1 MPRYRATLSATLNV
15 TANSPGQAERY
26 ARDDAAQF
34 LADNTHELDGI
45 CEVGPDEEET
55 MSTDELTFSA
65 SVESEDYVEAE
76 GDENDADEVVW
87 DADVSFDV
95 VFEAE
100 SLSRA
105 SEMAIGIPYQLCCCD
120 KVEVIARDNGLPEPA
135 LGSDIDKIH
144 IDGIGEFDV
153 DRFRTALSEAMSD
166 ASFEVEEGNLVVT
179 LPPAPGMAHAAAPA
193 C

>member
-15 TANSPGQAERY
+15 TANSPDQAERY
-26 ARDDAAQF
+26 ACDDAAQF

-55 MSTDELTFSA
+55 LSADELTFSA
-65 SVESEDYVEAE
+65 SVGSEDYVEAD
-76 GDENDADEVVW
+76 GDENEADEVVW
-87 DADVSFDV
+87 DADVTFDV

-100 SLSRA
+100 SLSKA

-120 KVEVIARDNGLPEPA
+120 KVEVIAKNLGLPEPA
-135 LGSDIDKIH
+135 LGSNVDKIH
-144 IDGIGEFDV
+144 IDVIGEFDV
-153 DRFRTALSEAMSD
+153 EGFRAALSEAMSD
-166 ASFEVEEGNLVVT
+166 ASFEIEDGNLVVT
-179 LPPAPGMAHAAAPA
+179 LPPAPGMALAAAPG